1 LSKSLL
7 FPYKF
12 GNFVLY
18 LKMGKH
24 FLKLPKMGESVV
36 EATLTKW
43 LKEVGDPI
51 DLDDIVVEIATDKV
65 DSDVPSQVSGV
76 LIEKKFIENDV
87 VQVGEVMAVIQTEG
101 DESDDESDV
110 ELEPLKEEK
119 KETALPEAKTFSLPD
134 PLPEFG
140 SVSKMVEEAKSIISS
155 ETSYDNSEF
164 LSPLVK
170 SIVKAEGLSQEEIKR
185 IEGTGKDNRITK
197 KDVLAFLD
205 QIESLPIA
213 TKEKQTLLDSALA
226 TEVSSIK
233 KGADSDVIS
242 NSDGDQ
248 VIEMTRMAKLT
259 ADHMIRSKQ
268 TSAHVQSFIEA
279 DLTNL
284 WDWREKV
291 KNEFLKREGEK
302 LTFTPLM
309 IKALIKA
316 LKDFPLLNSSVTGDT
331 IVKRRAINIGMAAAM
346 DDGNLIVPVIK
357 NADHLNLVGLA
368 KAVNDMANRSR
379 TQKLKPEEVQGGTFT
394 FTNIGNFGSLTG
406 TPIINQ
412 PQVGIVAVG
421 VIRKMP
427 AVIETNQGDSIAIR
441 KKMIISHSYDHR
453 IINGAM
459 GGQFIKSMVDYLENW
474 DINYSI

>member
-1 LSKSLL
+1 
-7 FPYKF
+7 
-12 GNFVLY
+12 
-18 LKMGKH
+18 MGKY

-43 LKEVGDPI
+43 LKEEGESIEV
-51 DLDDIVVEIATDKV
+51 DDIVVEIATDKV
-65 DSDVPSQVSGV
+65 DSDVPSEVSGV
-76 LIEKKFIENDV
+76 LIEKKFAENEV
-87 VQVGEVMAVIQTEG
+87 VQVGEVMAVIQNEG
-101 DESDDESDV
+101 DETDV
-110 ELEPLKEEK
+110 ESALEVEPPKDNIEVSIPK
-119 KETALPEAKTFSLPD
+119 AKTLSLPD
-134 PLPEFG
+134 PLPEFE
-140 SVSKMVEEAKSIISS
+140 SVSKTVEDAKAIVSPQ
-155 ETSYDNSEF
+155 TSGNNSEF

-170 SIVKAEGLSQEEIKR
+170 SIVKAEGLSQEELKR
-185 IEGTGKDNRITK
+185 IQGSGKDNRITK
-197 KDVLAFLD
+197 KDILAYLA
-205 QIESLPIA
+205 QRGSSPLSA
-213 TKEKQTLLDSALA
+213 TEKQMLVDPSPAA
-226 TEVSSIK
+226 AVSPIK
-233 KGADSDVIS
+233 TVAESGIIAK
-242 NSDGDQ
+242 SDGDQ
-248 VIEMTRMAKLT
+248 IIEMTRMAKLT

-291 KNEFLKREGEK
+291 KNEFLEREGEK

-309 IKALIKA
+309 ITALIKA
-316 LKDFPLLNSSVTGDT
+316 LKDFPLLNSSVAGDT
-331 IVKRRAINIGMAAAM
+331 IVQKRAINIGMAAAM
-346 DDGNLIVPVIK
+346 VDGNLIVPVIK

-368 KAVNDMANRSR
+368 KAVNDLAHRAR
-379 TQKLKPEEVQGGTFT
+379 TQQLKPEEVQEGTFT

-427 AVIETNQGDSIAIR
+427 AVIETSQGDSIAIR

-459 GGQFIKSMVDYLENW
+459 GGQFIKSMADYLENW
-474 DINYSI
+474 DINRSI

>member
-1 LSKSLL
+1 MDK
-7 FPYKF
+7 Y
-12 GNFVLY
+12 
-18 LKMGKH
+18 

-43 LKEVGDPI
+43 LKEEGESIEV
-51 DLDDIVVEIATDKV
+51 DDIVLEIATDKV
-65 DSDVPSQVSGV
+65 DSDVPSEVSGV
-76 LIEKKFIENDV
+76 LIEKKFAENEV

-101 DESDDESDV
+101 DETDV
-110 ELEPLKEEK
+110 ESALEVEPPKEKIEVSIPK
-119 KETALPEAKTFSLPD
+119 AKTLSLPD
-134 PLPEFG
+134 PLPEFE
-140 SVSKMVEEAKSIISS
+140 SVSKTVEDAKAMVSPQ
-155 ETSYDNSEF
+155 TSGDNSEF

-170 SIVKAEGLSQEEIKR
+170 SIVKAEGLSKEELKR
-185 IEGTGKDNRITK
+185 IKGSGKDNRITK
-197 KDVLAFLD
+197 KDILAYLALRG
-205 QIESLPIA
+205 SSPLSA
-213 TKEKQTLLDSALA
+213 TEKQMLVDPSPAAAVSPIKTVA
-226 TEVSSIK
+226 ESSIILK
-233 KGADSDVIS
+233 
-242 NSDGDQ
+242 SDGDQ
-248 VIEMTRMAKLT
+248 IIEMTRMAKLT

-291 KNEFLKREGEK
+291 KNEFLEREGEK

-309 IKALIKA
+309 ITALIKA
-316 LKDFPLLNSSVTGDT
+316 LKDFPLLNSSVAGDT
-331 IVKRRAINIGMAAAM
+331 IVQKRAINIGMAAAM
-346 DDGNLIVPVIK
+346 ADGNLIVPVIK

-368 KAVNDMANRSR
+368 KAVNDLAHRAR
-379 TQKLKPEEVQGGTFT
+379 TQQLKPEEVQEGTFT

-427 AVIETNQGDSIAIR
+427 AVIETSQGDSIAIR

-453 IINGAM
+453 IINGSM
-459 GGQFIKSMVDYLENW
+459 GGQFIKSMADYLENW
-474 DINYSI
+474 DINRSI